1 MTGGV
6 IFQRIQPDMNL
17 TVDAIRSRIAPGASV
32 DIYALDEHDV
42 RDVQELMDIYINTLE
57 ENRQADSVQ
66 HLYNLK
72 SRPQDYF
79 IRISPL
85 RHERNNNLPPRSP
98 APDLRRHVTFVVIWC
113 RQLQGE
119 AGHHGTQV
127 VSFVR

>member
-32 DIYALDEHDV
+32 DIYALDERDV
-42 RDVQELMDIYINTLE
+42 GDVQELMGTYINTLE

-85 RHERNNNLPPRSP
+85 RHEPE
-98 APDLRRHVTFVVIWC
+98 
-113 RQLQGE
+113 Q
-119 AGHHGTQV
+119 
-127 VSFVR
+127 